1 MGRMVV
7 VVVVGVSCQMMLV
20 VVMMLFGMKL
30 IVTVLHVVIDL
41 IIQCK
46 DTTTF
51 SPLQSLMLVKMRIR

>member
-1 MGRMVV
+1 MV

-30 IVTVLHVVIDL
+30 IVIVLHVVIDL

-46 DTTTF
+46 DTTLS
-51 SPLQSLMLVKMRIR
+51 SPVQSLMLVKMRIR

>member
-1 MGRMVV
+1 M
-7 VVVVGVSCQMMLV
+7 VVVGVSCQMMLV

-30 IVTVLHVVIDL
+30 IVIVLHVVIDL

>member
-1 MGRMVV
+1 MGRMV

-30 IVTVLHVVIDL
+30 IVIVLHVVIDL

>member
-1 MGRMVV
+1 M

-30 IVTVLHVVIDL
+30 IVIVLHVVIDL

-46 DTTTF
+46 DTTTY
-51 SPLQSLMLVKMRIR
+51 SPLQSLLLGIFES